1 MSEGA
6 LARRAALGTEQLAL
20 AERAIAS
27 SAHAVLAVD
36 SRGRVLL
43 ANSKAAE
50 LLGYS
55 SAELVGIQIEALI
68 PARFWSGHRRHTARY
83 LEQPTVRIGGRK
95 ACAARKDGT
104 EIAVEVILSP
114 FETEQGVVVLT
125 VLKERGDG
133 LTVERAL
140 ALAEQALP
148 GRQQQES
155 ARAERPDLSGRELEV
170 LQLAANGR
178 TNKEIG
184 AELRISPHTV
194 QKHFTSL
201 FLKFGTSSRSEA
213 CARAIREG
221 LID

>member
-20 AERAIAS
+20 AEQAIAS

-43 ANSKAAE
+43 ANGKAAE

-55 SAELVGIQIEALI
+55 PGELVGIQLEALI
-68 PARFWSGHRRHTARY
+68 PARFWSEHRRHRARY
-83 LEQPTVRIGGRK
+83 LEQPCVRTTGRK
-95 ACAARKDGT
+95 VSAARKDGT
-104 EIAVEVILSP
+104 EIAVELILSP

-125 VLKERGDG
+125 ILRERGDCE
-133 LTVERAL
+133 TAEQAL

-184 AELRISPHTV
+184 ADLRISPHTV

-201 FLKFGTSSRSEA
+201 FLKLGTSSRSEA

>member
-1 MSEGA
+1 M
-6 LARRAALGTEQLAL
+6 ALGTEELAL

-43 ANSKAAE
+43 ANSEASR

-68 PARFWSGHRRHTARY
+68 PARLWTRHRQHTARY
-83 LEQPTVRIGGRK
+83 LEQPCVRAPGRNVS
-95 ACAARKDGT
+95 AARKDGT
-104 EIAVEVILSP
+104 EIAVELILSP
-114 FETEQGVVVLT
+114 FETEQGVVVLA
-125 VLKERGDG
+125 VIKERSWHQ
-133 LTVERAL
+133 TAERAL
-140 ALAEQALP
+140 ALAERALP
-148 GRQQQES
+148 GRQEQES
-155 ARAERPDLSGRELEV
+155 ARAERPELSGRELEV
-170 LQLAANGR
+170 LQLAAQGR

-201 FLKFGTSSRSEA
+201 FLKLGTSSRSEA